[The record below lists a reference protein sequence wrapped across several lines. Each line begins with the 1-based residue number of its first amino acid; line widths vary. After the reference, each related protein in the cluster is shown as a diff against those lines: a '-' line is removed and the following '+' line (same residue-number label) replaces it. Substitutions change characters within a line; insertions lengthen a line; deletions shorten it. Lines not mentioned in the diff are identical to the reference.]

1 MDKFQNKYRIP
12 SARLQNWDYGS
23 NAAYFVTICTS
34 DRKCYFGD
42 IVKTQIFASACKVI
56 LSEIGLKANEFWLEI
71 PEHFPFVKLDVHV
84 VMPNHVHGIII
95 IDKPDD
101 GRNDEKNDKRN
112 TGQNDGQNVGGN
124 VGRNTAIPST
134 HTNRK
139 PPPHHKNGNPEH
151 WVQSLT
157 NTNEFAPSN
166 PEKSITISPGNP
178 VSTTIL
184 SETMQN
190 INE

>member
-1 MDKFQNKYRIP
+1 MDKFRDKYRIS
-12 SARLQNWDYGS
+12 SARLKNWDYGW
-23 NAAYFVTICTS
+23 NASYFVTICTAN
-34 DRKCYFGD
+34 RECYFGD
-42 IVKTQIFASACKVI
+42 IQDDEMNLA
-56 LSEIGLKANEFWLEI
+56 EIGSKANEYWLEI

-139 PPPHHKNGNPEH
+139 PPPHHKNGKPEH